1 MASLEFTK
9 RFQNKAKVVGRDG
22 ILAMHFSNAI
32 EKTELPVT
40 KIHGYQ
46 EIKGIPTAKS
56 AYILNKYS
64 PKNRSPLAKVFQQT
78 VYQTPNCN
86 LTSNKTPGPYERTL
100 VSRSKSP
107 ILLKHFDTFHD
118 KTSNDLNLQYFKFP
132 RINSGM
138 KCIKKRLD
146 GKIKFLGAQ

>member
-9 RFQNKAKVVGRDG
+9 RFKNKAKVVGREG
-22 ILAMHFSNAI
+22 ILAIHFSNAI
-32 EKTELPVT
+32 EKTELPIT
-40 KIHGYQ
+40 KLHGYQ
-46 EIKGIPTAKS
+46 DIKGFPSAKS

-64 PKNRSPLAKVFQQT
+64 PKSKSPLTKVFQQT
-78 VYQTPNCN
+78 VYPIPSCN

-100 VSRSKSP
+100 ASRSKSP
-107 ILLKHFDTFHD
+107 ILLKHFDTFHEKISHD
-118 KTSNDLNLQYFKFP
+118 MNSQSIKFP

-138 KCIKKRLD
+138 KCIKKRLE